1 MMVEET
7 AVALVLDTSVWI
19 NVFATGESVR
29 VIGALGRTCLA
40 PPQVVGEVKR
50 NPITSARYTQSDHP
64 LFTGPPIE
72 ITSLSAK
79 ELDVFLDL
87 VGAPVGDRLGDGE
100 AASMAVAICR
110 QAVLCVD
117 ERKAR
122 RILRERFPS
131 VALMRS
137 IDLLQ
142 HPRVL
147 LALGEPLSL
156 QCIESAKRFGRMHV
170 PPG

>member
-1 MMVEET
+1 MMPDDSSVP
-7 AVALVLDTSVWI
+7 LVLDTSVWI
-19 NVFATGESVR
+19 NVFATEESVR
-29 VIGALGRTCLA
+29 IIAALGQTCLA

-50 NPITSARYTQSDHP
+50 NPITGARYSPSDHP
-64 LFTGPPIE
+64 LSGGPPIE
-72 ITSLSAK
+72 ITSLSAE
-79 ELDVFLDL
+79 ELDIFLDL

-110 QAVLCVD
+110 GAILCVD

-131 VALMRS
+131 VSLMRS

-142 HPRVL
+142 HPRVA
-147 LALGEPLSL
+147 LALGDVLVER
-156 QCIESAKRFGRMHV
+156 CVEMAKRFGRMHV
-170 PPG
+170 PAA